1 MMDPYHKSH
10 LLHLPYLHDLS
21 QSPPNKKLK
30 PTAGELGFHHQRI
43 DQPILYT
50 RRGSPNTTVSHLH
63 DSGINSLGR
72 EGIVSATH
80 SNSGQFDHGQSSVND
95 SANVHNLPL
104 GGTNTPKVPPLAD
117 NKQNGTTGNQTAE
130 DATFLRL
137 ARDALVATA
146 SAASPEGSTLL
157 DPTIQ
162 DLLTRLQ
169 YATSPHGNPIRKSSS
184 ITTNGSGQLNIQEFY
199 KDFPN
204 LSNNIFAGSP
214 KLFEQQTTDNHPS
227 SNSDGWNFLIGQN
240 PLKKEFIEPSNH
252 SRASYDTHHYSNDD
266 VADDENDG
274 FDDDDFNSKTSSL
287 SDSDRKFLCHSCTQ
301 TFRRS
306 SDLKRHE
313 KQHLTIPPSICELCG
328 KGFARKDALKR
339 HKGTLTCKRNAN
351 KRLYID
357 NLNYLKHR
365 QEN

>member
-1 MMDPYHKSH
+1 
-10 LLHLPYLHDLS
+10 
-21 QSPPNKKLK
+21 LK
-30 PTAGELGFHHQRI
+30 PISGDVGFHHQRI

-50 RRGSPNTTVSHLH
+50 RRGSPNANANSISHLL
-63 DSGINSLGR
+63 DSGVGSLNRG
-72 EGIVSATH
+72 GIVSGTH
-80 SNSGQFDHGQSSVND
+80 SNSGQFEHGQSSRDD
-95 SANVHNLPL
+95 SANGNNNLAL
-104 GGTNTPKVPPLAD
+104 SGTNIGKGPALSALSD
-117 NKQNGTTGNQTAE
+117 NNKQNGTITNQTAE

-146 SAASPEGSTLL
+146 SAANPEGSTLL
-157 DPTIQ
+157 DPTIE

-169 YATSPHGNPIRKSSS
+169 YASSPHGNPIRKSSS
-184 ITTNGSGQLNIQEFY
+184 ITTNGSGQLNIQDFY

-214 KLFEQQTTDNHPS
+214 KLFEQPTLNNHPS
-227 SNSDGWNFLIGQN
+227 SNSDGWNFLIGEN
-240 PLKKEFIEPSNH
+240 PLKKEFIESSNH
-252 SRASYDTHHYSNDD
+252 SRASYDSHDYSHDD

-274 FDDDDFNSKTSSL
+274 FDDNDFNSKTSSL
-287 SDSDRKFLCHSCTQ
+287 SDSDRKFLCQSCTQ
-301 TFRRS
+301 MFRRS

-351 KRLYID
+351 KRLYVD
-357 NLNYLKHR
+357 NLNYLKH
-365 QEN
+365 QQKQN